1 MDYPD
6 KFFYEIFEAVNTIAM
21 VGASANWVRPSH
33 FAMKYLQCNGF
44 RVIPINPG
52 LEGKNLLGELSF
64 PDLSSVPGTFEM
76 VDIFRNSEAAGHI
89 TDEAINLASQK
100 GIKVIWMQLGVLNIK
115 AAKKAEK
122 VGLKVVMDRC
132 PKIEYGRLFGELGWN
147 GINTEVISS
156 KRLKLKN

>member
-21 VGASANWVRPSH
+21 VGASANSVRPSH
-33 FAMKYLQCNGF
+33 FAMKYLQSNGF
-44 RVIPINPG
+44 RVIPVNPG
-52 LEGKNLLGELSF
+52 LEGKTLLSEPSF
-64 PDLSSVPGTFEM
+64 RDLSSIPGKFEM
-76 VDIFRNSEAAGHI
+76 VDVFRSSDAAGDI

-100 GIKVIWMQLGVLNIK
+100 GIKVIWMQLGVLNFN

-122 VGLKVVMDRC
+122 AGLRVVMDRC

-147 GINTEVISS
+147 GVNTGVLSS

>member
-6 KFFYEIFEAVNTIAM
+6 TFFYEIFEAVNTIAM
-21 VGASANWVRPSH
+21 VGASANCVRPSH
-33 FAMKYLQCNGF
+33 FAMKYLQSNGF
-44 RVIPINPG
+44 RVIPVNPS
-52 LEGKNLLGELSF
+52 LQGKTLLSEPSF
-64 PDLSSVPGTFEM
+64 RDLSSIPGKFEM
-76 VDIFRNSEAAGHI
+76 VDVFRSSDAAGDI

-100 GIKVIWMQLGVLNIK
+100 GIKVIWMQLGVLNFS

-122 VGLKVVMDRC
+122 AGLRVVMDRC

-147 GINTEVISS
+147 GINTGVLSS

>member
-33 FAMKYLQCNGF
+33 FAMKYLQSNGF
-44 RVIPINPG
+44 RVIPVNPS
-52 LEGKNLLGELSF
+52 LEGNNLLGEPSF
-64 PDLSSVPGTFEM
+64 HDLSSVPGTFEM
-76 VDIFRNSEAAGHI
+76 VDVFRSSEAAGNI

-100 GIKVIWMQLGVLNIK
+100 GIKVIWMQLGILNIK

-122 VGLKVVMDRC
+122 AEQKAI
-132 PKIEYGRLFGELGWN
+132 KALFL
-147 GINTEVISS
+147 
-156 KRLKLKN
+156 

>member
-33 FAMKYLQCNGF
+33 FAMKYLQSNGF
-44 RVIPINPG
+44 RVIPVNPS
-52 LEGKNLLGELSF
+52 LEGKTLLCEPSF
-64 PDLSSVPGTFEM
+64 RDLSSIPGKFEM
-76 VDIFRNSEAAGHI
+76 VDVFRSSDAAGDI

-100 GIKVIWMQLGVLNIK
+100 GIKVIWMQLGVLNFS

-122 VGLKVVMDRC
+122 AGLRVVMDRC

-147 GINTEVISS
+147 GVNTGVLSS

>member
-6 KFFYEIFEAVNTIAM
+6 TCFYEILEAVNTIAM

-33 FAMKYLQCNGF
+33 FAMKYLQSNGF
-44 RVIPINPG
+44 RVIPINPS
-52 LEGKNLLGELSF
+52 LEGKNLLGEPSF
-64 PDLSSVPGTFEM
+64 RDLSSVPGTFEM
-76 VDIFRNSEAAGHI
+76 VDVFRNSEAAGHI

-147 GINTEVISS
+147 GINTGVISS